1 MISKDKNN
9 NEKINP
15 GLTPKNNIKKV
26 NKKPAIIL

>member
-9 NEKINP
+9 NEKITP
-15 GLTPKNNIKKV
+15 GLSVKNNIKKI